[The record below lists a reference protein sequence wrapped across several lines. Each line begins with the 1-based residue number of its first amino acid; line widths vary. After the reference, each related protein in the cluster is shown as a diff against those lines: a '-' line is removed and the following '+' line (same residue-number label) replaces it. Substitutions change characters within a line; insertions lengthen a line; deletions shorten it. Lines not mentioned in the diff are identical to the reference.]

1 MKVKSQHGQCAAYS
15 IARPWVVI
23 TTNDLTDL
31 YSILKNSDLIVD
43 GGDYKVT

>member
-23 TTNDLTDL
+23 TNDLTDL